1 MNELNKFGLLN
12 SLLGIINNYDED
24 DSKVIIAKYFLTHF
38 DRLDD
43 INIFDAADECFVT
56 RTSIRRF
63 AKFIG
68 FDNFRHLKKDHEQY
82 DYYLQ
87 FDEKENYPDYL
98 SDQIN
103 QMATNLRNVVGIEI
117 EEIVRTIIESREII
131 FLVSDIYGARCLE
144 FQKEM
149 IFSGKM
155 VRIVS
160 YNFSDSKV
168 LKRIDSNDLIIVIS
182 VLGSFT
188 HQVNDFINQ
197 LDCRKA
203 IMTSVEDSDIL
214 KNYDLILPMGEV
226 GHPSTKTV
234 YHTLAIEYYL
244 DVVYHEYQKQLRKK
258 GT

>member
-1 MNELNKFGLLN
+1 
-12 SLLGIINNYDED
+12 
-24 DSKVIIAKYFLTHF
+24 
-38 DRLDD
+38 
-43 INIFDAADECFVT
+43 
-56 RTSIRRF
+56 
-63 AKFIG
+63 
-68 FDNFRHLKKDHEQY
+68 
-82 DYYLQ
+82 
-87 FDEKENYPDYL
+87 
-98 SDQIN
+98 
-103 QMATNLRNVVGIEI
+103 
-117 EEIVRTIIESREII
+117 
-131 FLVSDIYGARCLE
+131 
-144 FQKEM
+144 
-149 IFSGKM
+149 M

>member
-1 MNELNKFGLLN
+1 MNDLNKYGLLN

-24 DSKVIIAKYFLTHF
+24 DSKVIIAKYFLAHF
-38 DRLDD
+38 DKLDE
-43 INIFDAADECFVT
+43 INIFDAADECYVT

-82 DYYLQ
+82 DYYLHFEGKEHYPNYLADQ
-87 FDEKENYPDYL
+87 ITQMAANLKNQDEKE
-98 SDQIN
+98 
-103 QMATNLRNVVGIEI
+103 
-117 EEIVRTIIESREII
+117 IVHMVKAIMEAREII
-131 FLVSDIYGARCLE
+131 FLVSDIYGSRCLE

-168 LKRIDSNDLIIVIS
+168 LKRIQANDLIIVIS

-188 HQVNDFINQ
+188 YQIAELIDSVHCTKSI
-197 LDCRKA
+197 
-203 IMTSVEDSDIL
+203 ITSKVDENIL
-214 KNYDLILPMGEV
+214 NKYDLILPMV
-226 GHPSTKTV
+226 KIDAPSTKTV
-234 YHTLAIEYYL
+234 YHTIAIEYYL
-244 DVVYHEYQKQLRKK
+244 DAIYHEYRKQIRKK